1 MKKLL
6 SLVLCAAMIMSLVA
20 CGGQEEKPA
29 AGTGES
35 SQDQTSQA
43 GSSKESASA
52 ADLESGAAGA
62 INFDEDPY
70 ELHICYAVGGEA
82 QPDLAMIQEKL
93 NEITLREINATV
105 TLEAVSLFSLANVYA
120 LKASSQEKMDLMV
133 MFPGSNYLTNFV
145 NSNMIMPIEEYVE
158 EWGGNIKEVLGDIL
172 KAGEFKGHLYGI
184 PQNKDV
190 RTNAYGFNVSKSL
203 CEKHNIDPASIKT
216 LEDLEEAFALIK
228 EKEPEVTVLMPE
240 TTGSSIAMSLMD
252 YYDSCGAGGG
262 ILREQ
267 ADGSL
272 KIVNQLEEDNYMEAC
287 KKVREWYEKGYIS
300 KDVLTA
306 QEAGSQSIMAGKCF
320 ATSVSSINANMGD
333 QFATA
338 ILFRDE
344 KPLVGTSADQLILWG
359 VPSTCQRPEKAIQF
373 LNMCFGSEE
382 VSNLM
387 MFGVEDVHY
396 KVLENGTIDTSGNAN
411 WQNYWPMFG
420 DYNKEYITSDRLA
433 NMPGA
438 DTVEEY
444 QKKMADWEVEISP
457 AYGFNFDTES
467 VKTEIAACDSV
478 NNEYNLVIANG
489 TVDPETE
496 LPKYI
501 QKLYDSGLQKVMDEK
516 QRQLDEWLASQK

>member
-1 MKKLL
+1 MKKLV
-6 SLVLCAAMIMSLVA
+6 SLVLCAAMLIGLVA
-20 CGGQEEKPA
+20 CGNQETPA
-29 AGTGES
+29 AGSKES
-35 SQDQTSQA
+35 SQASQQ
-43 GSSKESASA
+43 GSSKESTPA
-52 ADLESGAAGA
+52 EGTTEGTTGAGA

-120 LKASSQEKMDLMV
+120 LKASSQEKMDLMI
-133 MFPGSNYLTNFV
+133 MFPGSSYLTNFA
-145 NSNMIMPIEEYVE
+145 NSNMIMPIEEYVD
-158 EWGGNIKEVLGDIL
+158 EWGGNIREVLGDML

-190 RTNAYGFNVSKSL
+190 RTNAYGFTLSKSL
-203 CEKHNIDPASIKT
+203 CEKHNIDPSSIKT
-216 LEDLEEAFALIK
+216 LEEMENVFEMIK

-240 TTGSSIAMSLMD
+240 TTGSSIAMCLMD
-252 YYDSCGAGGG
+252 YYDTCGAGGG
-262 ILREQ
+262 ALQVQE
-267 ADGSL
+267 DGSL
-272 KIVNQLEEDNYMEAC
+272 KIVNQLEDEAYMEAC
-287 KKVREWYEKGYIS
+287 KKAREWYEKGYIS

-306 QEAGSQSIMAGKCF
+306 QDSGSQALMAGKCF
-320 ATSVSSINANMGD
+320 ANAVSSINANMGD
-333 QFATA
+333 KNSSAV
-338 ILFRDE
+338 ILNPE
-344 KPLVGTSADQLILWG
+344 KPLVGTNADQLILWG
-359 VPSTCQRPEKAIQF
+359 VPSSCKRPEKAIQF

-387 MFGVEDVHY
+387 MYGVEGVHY
-396 KVLENGTIDTSGNAN
+396 TVLEDGTIDTSQNAN

-420 DYNKEYITSDRLA
+420 DYNKEYITNDRLA

-444 QKKMADWEVEISP
+444 QKKMADWEVEVSP

-467 VKTEIAACDSV
+467 VKTEIAACDAV
-478 NNEYNLVIANG
+478 NNEYQLVITNG

-501 QKLYDSGLQKVMDEK
+501 QKLYDSGLQKIMDEK
-516 QRQLDEWLASQK
+516 QRQLDEWVASQK